1 MYIIY
6 TYLFKTT
13 NICLFRNI
21 CGFKYNI
28 CLFFSNISS
37 HTFKVD
43 ICYVKI

>member
-1 MYIIY
+1 MYMIY

-28 CLFFSNISS
+28 CLFFHIFQVT
-37 HTFKVD
+37 HLKLTFAM
-43 ICYVKI
+43 